1 MSLPLP
7 KTKIINTKLT
17 VSFTG
22 DLTRQGRGE
31 HDMTNKSTWR
41 LLTNVFVQFCSQG
54 TLARLLALVVIAV
67 TTFGCTTLERNPVP
81 VDRQSAAQIVGM
93 PGVRAWAGAVDPMFQ
108 QDIIDSARQEPPGLF
123 PRTATGGVTYKAL
136 AISGGGENGAFGAGF
151 LNAWTKTGT
160 RPTFKIVTG
169 ISTGAL
175 IAPFAFLGP
184 AQDNTLKALYT
195 GISAKDI
202 YKERG
207 KLNALGHES
216 FADTTPLAEL
226 IARYVDEAFL
236 NEIAVAHNQGRRLY
250 IGTTDLDA
258 ERFVVWNMG
267 AIAQFGNSQGVELFR
282 KVMLASA
289 SVPIVFNPIYIDVE
303 VDGKRYDEIHVDGG
317 VKTQVFFYGAVLNL
331 KRAAQAIGA
340 DPSFQQD
347 AVIYIL
353 RNGKIAPESEQVP
366 RKLANIAG
374 RTVSAMTKSAALGDL
389 FRIYTFAQRDGIQYN
404 YLGIPDNYEW
414 VSDEEFDPVE
424 MKKLYEVGYQLG
436 LSADPWKKA
445 PPGLDKE

>member
-1 MSLPLP
+1 MNFAS
-7 KTKIINTKLT
+7 
-17 VSFTG
+17 
-22 DLTRQGRGE
+22 DLKQQGRGE
-31 HDMTNKSTWR
+31 RDMANKSTWTLSMN
-41 LLTNVFVQFCSQG
+41 LLVHSHSQG
-54 TLARLLALVVIAV
+54 TFSRMLVLIVFAV
-67 TTFGCTTLERNPVP
+67 MTFGCTTLERNPAP
-81 VDRQSAAQIVGM
+81 IDRQSAAQIAGM
-93 PGVRAWAGAVDPMFQ
+93 PGVRAWAGAVDPVFQ
-108 QDIIDSARQEPPGLF
+108 QDIINSTRQEPPGLF

-175 IAPFAFLGP
+175 IAPFGFLGP

-236 NEIAVAHNQGRRLY
+236 REIAAAHNQGRRLY
-250 IGTTDLDA
+250 IGTTVLDA

-267 AIAQFGNSQGVELFR
+267 AIAQFGNAQAVELFR

-303 VDGKRYDEIHVDGG
+303 VDGKRYDEMHVDGG

-331 KRAAQAIGA
+331 KRAGQAIGA

-353 RNGKIAPESEQVP
+353 RNGKLGPEPEQVP
-366 RKLANIAG
+366 RKLADIAG
-374 RTVSAMTKSAALGDL
+374 RTVSAMTKAAALGDL

-404 YLGIPDNYEW
+404 YVGIPDDYEW

-436 LSADPWKKA
+436 SSAEPWKKG
-445 PPGLDKE
+445 PPGLGTD